1 MRSVSRRFL
10 SILFLLA
17 MLLSPALGS
26 AGTTV
31 PEGFTVFH
39 GDRDVPQIALSVD
52 DCYSR
57 EHVTEILDLCEEYN
71 IPVTFFVVGKA
82 LKTADQDLWQRALDL
97 GCEIGNHTWA
107 HSSLPTLNR
116 EKVKKTLTRTQEQL
130 DKVLGYHYPMQLMRP
145 SPTAICPPRRARR
158 AICGWW
164 SPSIRRAMHTPS
176 AGLRG
181 HSPMRK
187 KALKN
192 TQNWRRSA
200 LPCRRRVYVRCLTK
214 LIPNLLDEGL
224 RMSDARCALLGLEDP
239 VPEDVSDGR
248 SGRVTSPQRPKARK
262 SVLRSFL

>member
-1 MRSVSRRFL
+1 MRSVSRHFL
-10 SILFLLA
+10 SVLLLLA

-145 SPTAICPPRRARR
+145 PYGNLSSKK
-158 AICGWW
+158 GKKSDMWVVE
-164 SPSIRRAMHTPS
+164 SIYK
-176 AGLRG
+176 AGYVHAVRWDVDTTDA
-181 HSPMRK
+181 K

-192 TQNWRRSA
+192 TQNGSILLFHA
-200 LPCRRRVYVRCLTK
+200 NAKDVRCLTK
-214 LIPNLLDEGL
+214 LIPNLLDKGFECL
-224 RMSDARCALLGLEDP
+224 TLSTLLGLEDP
-239 VPEDVSDGR
+239 VPEDAQTDAAGV
-248 SGRVTSPQRPKARK
+248 
-262 SVLRSFL
+262 

>member
-10 SILFLLA
+10 SVRLRLA

-145 SPTAICPPRRARR
+145 PYGNLSSKK
-158 AICGWW
+158 GKKSDMWVVE
-164 SPSIRRAMHTPS
+164 SIYK
-176 AGLRG
+176 AGYVHAVRWDVDTTDA
-181 HSPMRK
+181 K

-192 TQNWRRSA
+192 TQNGSILLFHARKKDA
-200 LPCRRRVYVRCLTK
+200 KCLSV
-214 LIPNLLDEGL
+214 LIPQLVAEGYQL
-224 RMSDARCALLGLEDP
+224 VTVSELLGLPEIVCSAEKYVYHRRDTEENIRP
-239 VPEDVSDGR
+239 DAVP
-248 SGRVTSPQRPKARK
+248 QN
-262 SVLRSFL
+262 

>member
-10 SILFLLA
+10 SVLLLA

-116 EKVKKTLTRTQEQL
+116 EKVKKTLTRTQEQT
-130 DKVLGYHYPMQLMRP
+130 GQ
-145 SPTAICPPRRARR
+145 
-158 AICGWW
+158 G
-164 SPSIRRAMHTPS
+164 
-176 AGLRG
+176 AGLSLP
-181 HSPMRK
+181 HAAHAP
-187 KALKN
+187 ALRQSVVQEGQKE
-192 TQNWRRSA
+192 R
-200 LPCRRRVYVRCLTK
+200 YV
-214 LIPNLLDEGL
+214 G
-224 RMSDARCALLGLEDP
+224 
-239 VPEDVSDGR
+239 
-248 SGRVTSPQRPKARK
+248 GRVH
-262 SVLRSFL
+262 L

>member
-1 MRSVSRRFL
+1 MLFRS
-10 SILFLLA
+10 
-17 MLLSPALGS
+17 
-26 AGTTV
+26 
-31 PEGFTVFH
+31 
-39 GDRDVPQIALSVD
+39 PQIALSVD

-145 SPTAICPPRRARR
+145 PYGNLSSKK
-158 AICGWW
+158 GKKSDMWVVE
-164 SPSIRRAMHTPS
+164 SIYK
-176 AGLRG
+176 AGYAHAVRWDVDTTDA
-181 HSPMRK
+181 K

-192 TQNWRRSA
+192 TQNGSILLFHA
-200 LPCRRRVYVRCLTK
+200 NAKDVRCLTK
-214 LIPNLLDEGL
+214 LIPNLLDKGFECL
-224 RMSDARCALLGLEDP
+224 TLSTLLGLEDP
-239 VPEDVSDGR
+239 VPEEAQTDAAGV
-248 SGRVTSPQRPKARK
+248 
-262 SVLRSFL
+262 

>member
-10 SILFLLA
+10 SVLLLLA

-130 DKVLGYHYPMQLMRP
+130 DKVLGYQPHAAHAP
-145 SPTAICPPRRARR
+145 A
-158 AICGWW
+158 
-164 SPSIRRAMHTPS
+164 
-176 AGLRG
+176 LRQSVVQEG
-181 HSPMRK
+181 QKER
-187 KALKN
+187 
-192 TQNWRRSA
+192 
-200 LPCRRRVYVRCLTK
+200 YV
-214 LIPNLLDEGL
+214 G
-224 RMSDARCALLGLEDP
+224 
-239 VPEDVSDGR
+239 
-248 SGRVTSPQRPKARK
+248 GRVH
-262 SVLRSFL
+262 L

>member
-1 MRSVSRRFL
+1 MRSVSRRVL
-10 SILFLLA
+10 SVLLLLA

-145 SPTAICPPRRARR
+145 PYGNLSSKK
-158 AICGWW
+158 GKKSDMWVVE
-164 SPSIRRAMHTPS
+164 SIYK
-176 AGLRG
+176 AGYVHAVRWDVDTTDA
-181 HSPMRK
+181 K

-192 TQNWRRSA
+192 TQNGSILLFHA
-200 LPCRRRVYVRCLTK
+200 NAKDVRCLTK
-214 LIPNLLDEGL
+214 LIPNLLDKGFECL
-224 RMSDARCALLGLEDP
+224 TLSTLLGLEDP
-239 VPEDVSDGR
+239 VPEDAQTDAAGV
-248 SGRVTSPQRPKARK
+248 
-262 SVLRSFL
+262 

>member
-10 SILFLLA
+10 SVLLLLA

-107 HSSLPTLNR
+107 HSAC
-116 EKVKKTLTRTQEQL
+116 
-130 DKVLGYHYPMQLMRP
+130 RP
-145 SPTAICPPRRARR
+145 
-158 AICGWW
+158 
-164 SPSIRRAMHTPS
+164 
-176 AGLRG
+176 
-181 HSPMRK
+181 
-187 KALKN
+187 
-192 TQNWRRSA
+192 
-200 LPCRRRVYVRCLTK
+200 
-214 LIPNLLDEGL
+214 
-224 RMSDARCALLGLEDP
+224 
-239 VPEDVSDGR
+239 
-248 SGRVTSPQRPKARK
+248 
-262 SVLRSFL
+262 

>member
-10 SILFLLA
+10 SVLLLLA

-145 SPTAICPPRRARR
+145 PYGNLSSKK
-158 AICGWW
+158 GKKSDMWVVE
-164 SPSIRRAMHTPS
+164 SIYK
-176 AGLRG
+176 AGYVHAVRWDVDTTDA
-181 HSPMRK
+181 K

-192 TQNWRRSA
+192 TQNGSILLFHA
-200 LPCRRRVYVRCLTK
+200 NAKDVRCLTK
-214 LIPNLLDEGL
+214 LIPNLLDKGFECL
-224 RMSDARCALLGLEDP
+224 TLSTLLGLEDP
-239 VPEDVSDGR
+239 VPE
-248 SGRVTSPQRPKARK
+248 KAQTDAAG
-262 SVLRSFL
+262 V